1 MAYLRLSRP
10 MNRNI
15 AETDLWLGRKV
26 LIDDNE
32 SLRCRADLDKDS
44 FGSWIAVI
52 EPGNVE
58 TY

>member
-1 MAYLRLSRP
+1 